1 MCPKYQPRGM
11 TLQSAA
17 IWQHCSNLKWRV
29 FVLSGH
35 SPQGGKKFFSS
46 TTSFPISL
54 DEKKEIQKS
63 LCSLRSGLVGAGIS
77 NPKRTKNSLKS
88 STFWLIQYEA
98 PTSICLHGYLTRTPL
113 YVYLY
118 CKCINVTTGSLSD
131 ILQQI
136 YLQQYISH
144 KVMKTL
150 FGEFKK
156 VCLSSFFGS
165 YYSSL
170 IPRFRQSQYSLHN
183 TVLSYFQAYTP
194 SRIFLLSSLHKTPPV
209 PKKTT
214 TTTTTTTTTNSHST
228 GIQIPVQN
236 YE

>member
-1 MCPKYQPRGM
+1 MLESQILRKQR
-11 TLQSAA
+11 T
-17 IWQHCSNLKWRV
+17 HSNLQL
-29 FVLSGH
+29 F
-35 SPQGGKKFFSS
+35 
-46 TTSFPISL
+46 
-54 DEKKEIQKS
+54 
-63 LCSLRSGLVGAGIS
+63 GIS
-77 NPKRTKNSLKS
+77 
-88 STFWLIQYEA
+88 QYEA
-98 PTSICLHGYLTRTPL
+98 PTSVCLHGYLTRTPL
-113 YVYLY
+113 YIYLY

-150 FGEFKK
+150 FGEFRK

-194 SRIFLLSSLHKTPPV
+194 SRIFPLSFHHKTPA
-209 PKKTT
+209 K
-214 TTTTTTTTTNSHST
+214 TTTTTTTTNSFST